1 MTRISSNKP
10 LDRRQRKSR
19 EAIQNALLALLR
31 DKPLDEIT
39 ISELAIKADV
49 NRKTFYN
56 NYHNIQEVRDEL
68 DDRYLDMIF
77 SLIENTEISALRSR
91 PEDFFLKM
99 FRAMHDNIDQC
110 RLLFD
115 AGEHFCLTA
124 RLKENIR
131 PYLEKEMEEHSPGA
145 PLVPYIQEYVVS
157 GLSSLINLW
166 LHSSPMLPDED
177 IAKLATELIRATAS
191 GFHKTW

>member
-77 SLIENTEISALRSR
+77 SLIENNDVNILRSR

-99 FRAMHDNIDQC
+99 FHGMHANIDQC

-115 AGEHFCLTA
+115 SGEHLCLTA
-124 RLKENIR
+124 RLKENIQ
-131 PYLEKEMEEHSPGA
+131 PYLEKEMEEHSQNA
-145 PLVPYIQEYVVS
+145 AFLPYIQEYVVS

-166 LHSSPMLPDED
+166 LHSSPMLPEED
-177 IAKLATELIRATAS
+177 IAKLAADLIRSTVS
-191 GFHKTW
+191 GFRKTW

>member
-1 MTRISSNKP
+1 MTKASASKP

-39 ISELAIKADV
+39 ISELAVKADV

-68 DDRYLDMIF
+68 DDRYLDMVF
-77 SLIENTEISALRSR
+77 SLIESSEPGSSR
-91 PEDFFLKM
+91 TRLDDFFLKM
-99 FRAMHDNIDQC
+99 FHGMRENLEQC

-115 AGEHFCLTA
+115 SGEHLCLTS
-124 RLKENIR
+124 RLKESIH
-131 PYLEKEMEEHSPGA
+131 PYLEKELSSSMPESVY
-145 PLVPYIQEYVVS
+145 LPYIQEYISS

-166 LHSSPMLPDED
+166 LHSSPLLPDAD
-177 IAKLATELIRATAS
+177 IAQLASDLIRSTLSEFRKA
-191 GFHKTW
+191 W

>member
-1 MTRISSNKP
+1 MANLTPNKP

-19 EAIQNALLALLR
+19 EAIQNALLTLLR
-31 DKPLDEIT
+31 EKPLDEIT

-68 DDRYLDMIF
+68 DGRYLDMIF
-77 SLIENTEISALRSR
+77 ALIESGEIDNLRTH
-91 PEDFFLKM
+91 PENFFRKL
-99 FRAMHDNIDQC
+99 FRGMRENIDQC

-115 AGEHFCLTA
+115 SGEHLCLTS
-124 RLKENIR
+124 RLKESIQ
-131 PYLEKEMEEHSPGA
+131 PYLEKEMEEHSTKVS
-145 PLVPYIQEYVVS
+145 LLPYIQEYVVS

-166 LHSSPMLPDED
+166 LHTSPMLSDEE
-177 IAKLATELIRATAS
+177 IAGLAAELIRATATGIRKS
-191 GFHKTW
+191 